1 MPRRREVLL
10 SIVSVVLAVI
20 AFAGLAELALRLL
33 PVSSGLRTMA
43 VTVESPVF
51 RLTPNRDYVY
61 SRDWDLVM
69 VNHGRVNNAGF
80 VNDRDYAKTGSTPV
94 LAVIG
99 DSYVE
104 ALMVPFA
111 DTLQGR
117 LAGALEG
124 KARVYSFAASGAP
137 LSQYLVWAQYAVRE
151 YGAKALVIN
160 VVGNDFDE
168 SHISYRIASGFWIYA
183 PGPDGALKLA
193 LAEYRPSLVR
203 QMVSYSALARYL
215 VFNVRVGQIALDIE
229 EGWRRFI
236 APVPAPTAPQPT
248 PTFAGNT
255 VAEADAARVADS
267 LRVIDAFLTDLGKM
281 TGLPPD
287 RVAFTLDG
295 FRYPEAAAQGAA
307 TYFGRMRNEFKT
319 RAAAK
324 GYEVID
330 LDPEFQ
336 ADYALNRRRF
346 EFPRD
351 GHWNATAHGIAADA
365 VLRSRTVGQ
374 LAR

>member
-1 MPRRREVLL
+1 MPRGREVFL
-10 SIVSVVLAVI
+10 SVVSIAVAVA

-43 VTVESPVF
+43 VTAESPVF

-80 VNDRDYAKTGSTPV
+80 VNDRDYAKSGAVPV

-99 DSYVE
+99 DSYIE

-117 LAGALEG
+117 LARALEG
-124 KARVYSFAASGAP
+124 RARVYSFAASGAP
-137 LSQYLVWAQYAVRE
+137 LSQYLIWAQYAVRE

-168 SHISYRIASGFWIYA
+168 SHMSYRIASGFWIYA

-193 LAEYRPSLVR
+193 LVEYRPSLVR
-203 QMVSYSALARYL
+203 QMVSYSVLARYL
-215 VFNVRVGQIALDIE
+215 VFNVRAGQVALDLE
-229 EGWRRFI
+229 EKWRRLV
-236 APVPAPTAPQPT
+236 ASAPQPA

-255 VAEADAARVADS
+255 AAEADAGRVADS
-267 LRVIDAFLTDLGKM
+267 LRVIDAFLADLEKM
-281 TGLPPD
+281 TGLPSD
-287 RVAFTLDG
+287 RIAFALDG
-295 FRYPEAAAQGAA
+295 FRYPDVAAQGAA
-307 TYFGRMRNEFKT
+307 TYFGRMRDEFKA

-324 GYEVID
+324 GHEVID
-330 LDPEFQ
+330 LDPAFQ
-336 ADYALNRRRF
+336 ADYARNRRRF

-351 GHWNATAHGIAADA
+351 GHWNATAHGVAAEA
-365 VLRSRTVGQ
+365 VLRSRTVSQ
-374 LAR
+374 FAR